1 MVPQSVRMKLIE
13 KMAGVCVCVCLVKQ
27 WHIQP
32 LDKIGE
38 KDDSGVEFNKAWEW
52 QSLNL
57 VIKLMH

>member
-1 MVPQSVRMKLIE
+1 MGGEGMC
-13 KMAGVCVCVCLVKQ
+13 ACLAKQ
-27 WHIQP
+27 WYIQP

-57 VIKLMH
+57 VINLMH

>member
-1 MVPQSVRMKLIE
+1 MKLIE
-13 KMAGVCVCVCLVKQ
+13 KMAGVCDCVCLVKQ